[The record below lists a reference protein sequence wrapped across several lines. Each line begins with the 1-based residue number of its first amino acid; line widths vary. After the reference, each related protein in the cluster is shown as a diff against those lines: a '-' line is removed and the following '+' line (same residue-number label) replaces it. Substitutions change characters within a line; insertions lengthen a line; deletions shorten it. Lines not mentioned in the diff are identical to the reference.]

1 MHGVH
6 VRRDMQWLA
15 LVQRGAVQGNHWYT
29 AWRGIG
35 CSSTRFGMLAQGY
48 QLHGPVATTKDRAG
62 SSGRGRLAR
71 QTEKGLEEQEKA
83 HLGGQ
88 VQQVEGAHEAVW

>member
-15 LVQRGAVQGNHWYT
+15 LVQRGAVQGNHWHT

-35 CSSTRFGMLAQGY
+35 CSLTRFGMLAQGY
-48 QLHGPVATTKDRAG
+48 QLYGAAAAMKDRAG

-71 QTEKGLEEQEKA
+71 QIEKGLGEPKKA

-88 VQQVEGAHEAVW
+88 VQQVEGAHEAVC